1 LLLPRA
7 EVGPALEMPASFGSK
22 TARAAPRMSNSITE
36 FDADGELAGVMERNI
51 RALVER
57 RHREDDQKP
66 AQERIADA
74 ITQFTG
80 SMRFVYIHLVLYG
93 AWIIANLPGVP
104 LPKFD
109 PTFVVLAMFAS
120 VEAIFLSTFVLISQN
135 RMAKLADKR
144 ADLDLQVSL
153 LAEHEI
159 TRAITLLRDIA
170 QKMELEGS
178 KNPELSELARDVAPE
193 KVLDKIEQF
202 DRQTKHAR
210 SANKPPK

>member
-1 LLLPRA
+1 
-7 EVGPALEMPASFGSK
+7 
-22 TARAAPRMSNSITE
+22 MSNSITE
-36 FDADGELAGVMERNI
+36 FNADSELAGVMERNI
-51 RALVER
+51 HALIER
-57 RHREDDQKP
+57 RRRENDQKP
-66 AQERIADA
+66 IQERIADA
-74 ITQFTG
+74 ITKFAG
-80 SMRFVYIHLVLYG
+80 SMWFVYIHLVLYG

-104 LPKFD
+104 GPKFD
-109 PTFVVLAMFAS
+109 PTYVVLAMFAS

-170 QKMELEGS
+170 QKMELDAS
-178 KNPELSELARDVAPE
+178 KNPELSELTRDVAPE

-202 DRQTKHAR
+202 DQQTKHR
-210 SANKPPK
+210 RPVNNRPK